1 MGATIVLVKSSA
13 DSVLPPMAGAF
24 RGRQRRRVLNG
35 WEEEMPT
42 YDYSCL
48 NCGKKF
54 SVTHSII
61 EHVKKKVSCPKCKS
75 QKVEMTISSVFIKTS
90 KKS

>member
-1 MGATIVLVKSSA
+1 
-13 DSVLPPMAGAF
+13 
-24 RGRQRRRVLNG
+24 
-35 WEEEMPT
+35 MPT

-54 SVTHSII
+54 SVTHSIK
-61 EHVKKKVSCPKCKS
+61 EHVHKKANCPKCKS
-75 QKVEMTISSVFIKTS
+75 TKVERIVSGVLIKTS